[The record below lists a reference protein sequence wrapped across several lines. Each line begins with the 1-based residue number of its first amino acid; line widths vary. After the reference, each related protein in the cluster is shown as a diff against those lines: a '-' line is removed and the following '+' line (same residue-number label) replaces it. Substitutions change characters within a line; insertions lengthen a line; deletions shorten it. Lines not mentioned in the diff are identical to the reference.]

1 MKVKHKIVKCKF
13 DAEAEKTLDTLISEG
28 WLKSEHFYDFESG
41 FHLMVFDRMETS
53 YSYTYDEGV
62 GEITYSYDNA
72 AN

>member
-13 DAEAEKTLDTLISEG
+13 DAEAEKTLDNLISEG

-53 YSYTYDEGV
+53 YSEEV
-62 GEITYSYDNA
+62 TYSHAYA